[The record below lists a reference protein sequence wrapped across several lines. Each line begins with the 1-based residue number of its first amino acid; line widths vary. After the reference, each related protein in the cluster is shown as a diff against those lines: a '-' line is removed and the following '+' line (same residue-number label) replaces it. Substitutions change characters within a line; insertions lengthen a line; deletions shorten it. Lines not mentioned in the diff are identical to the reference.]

1 MLVFSS
7 AHDLCLPL
15 FCIKL
20 LDMRSISKA
29 IDELPAWSKVVLV
42 ALTLIGSGYC
52 IVHYGFWSFILHV
65 IFSPIPG

>member
-1 MLVFSS
+1 
-7 AHDLCLPL
+7 
-15 FCIKL
+15 
-20 LDMRSISKA
+20 MRSISKA